1 MKRAHEKFSSISKLG
16 FSVLV
21 ACLIAVPALMGT
33 VFVNAFNGNL
43 VAFAADLEASPQSL
57 SEAKAALDAA
67 KQNQEAA
74 SAQHDEAKNAYDS
87 STADYNAAVSEHA
100 VTQKASD
107 EAKAKGKSEFNAA
120 KANAAAKVD
129 AAQKKLDQA
138 NTEKQDLLN
147 ELKAQEQVVAAAQ
160 AAYDAAAANAPGVEE
175 ASANLKRGQ
184 EDKAASEAELAKA
197 QKAADDAEAV
207 LMAAKED
214 EKEAAKRFNE
224 AVNAHNESVRV
235 HNQAARAYDKA
246 WEALHNAEG
255 DPTGELQAAL
265 NDAWNKYQQAKQAM
279 DKKKEEED
287 AAEIA
292 YGNAQ
297 TNSYNKWR
305 VYPDLLDQALALGK
319 TDYDDELLGN
329 EGYYEL
335 TLAQSES
342 QNVKDELDRLNTL
355 KEELKTARETKEA
368 KQEAYDTAVRNVE
381 TAQTELDAAKEAL
394 KAISEVYD
402 SSDILT
408 RAQNQLTAAQ
418 TAYDDANK
426 AQETA
431 LTQLNTAQS
440 NYTRKLGEE
449 EAAERALNE
458 AVSNCAFYTE
468 NSIRFLG
475 EGYSSLTEKLNQVF
489 GPLGEQRTYNA
500 DLSNEMGKI
509 KQAHADIEATYTSE
523 ENQNARAAIA
533 DAQAK
538 LDNKDILVQRRDD
551 LQTASTTVKTA
562 SDNALTEKNTA
573 STNNDKAVKDAAE
586 KQSSYDQLSAK
597 ALQAQSD
604 LNAAE
609 SALVS
614 LQEAYDRALS
624 LQGSSTNEMSD
635 ARNALDAAKAKQ
647 ESLNARF
654 NVLMATISNA
664 ESELKQAKE
673 ESKGVQALSWES
685 ALRSPVL
692 MPAYAYLNS
701 FVETYRAL
709 QNPLRAAEDRM
720 NAAYETMNSNKRIFD
735 TAVGNLSDANEAVET
750 AQANYDQ
757 ALSSASSQA
766 PVKKSTS
773 SANTDSAPLIVGGVV
788 VALAVAALAALVL
801 HRRRVGVKK

>member
-100 VTQKASD
+100 VAQKASD

-305 VYPDLLDQALALGK
+305 VYSDLLDQALALGK

-418 TAYDDANK
+418 IAYDDANK

-440 NYTRKLGEE
+440 NYTIKLGEE

-500 DLSNEMGKI
+500 DLSNEMSKI
-509 KQAHADIEATYTSE
+509 KQAHADIEAIYTSE

-538 LDNKDILVQRRDD
+538 LNNKDILAQRRDD
-551 LQTASTTVKTA
+551 LKAASLTAQSA
-562 SDNALTEKNTA
+562 SEQASNKKATA
-573 STNNDKAVKDAAE
+573 STNKDQATQVVAE

-604 LNAAE
+604 LNAVE

-654 NVLMATISNA
+654 NGLLATISNA

-673 ESKGVQALSWES
+673 ESNGVQALSWES

-701 FVETYRAL
+701 FVDAYRAL

-720 NAAYETMNSNKRIFD
+720 NAAYETMNSNKHIFD
-735 TAVGNLSDANEAVET
+735 AAVGNLSDANEAVKT

-757 ALSSASSQA
+757 ALVSASSQA

-773 SANTDSAPLIVGGVV
+773 SANTDPLPLIVGGVV
-788 VALAVAALAALVL
+788 VALAVAALAALAL

>member
-1 MKRAHEKFSSISKLG
+1 MYS
-16 FSVLV
+16 
-21 ACLIAVPALMGT
+21 
-33 VFVNAFNGNL
+33 
-43 VAFAADLEASPQSL
+43 
-57 SEAKAALDAA
+57 
-67 KQNQEAA
+67 
-74 SAQHDEAKNAYDS
+74 
-87 STADYNAAVSEHA
+87 
-100 VTQKASD
+100 
-107 EAKAKGKSEFNAA
+107 
-120 KANAAAKVD
+120 
-129 AAQKKLDQA
+129 
-138 NTEKQDLLN
+138 
-147 ELKAQEQVVAAAQ
+147 
-160 AAYDAAAANAPGVEE
+160 
-175 ASANLKRGQ
+175 
-184 EDKAASEAELAKA
+184 
-197 QKAADDAEAV
+197 
-207 LMAAKED
+207 
-214 EKEAAKRFNE
+214 
-224 AVNAHNESVRV
+224 
-235 HNQAARAYDKA
+235 
-246 WEALHNAEG
+246 
-255 DPTGELQAAL
+255 
-265 NDAWNKYQQAKQAM
+265 
-279 DKKKEEED
+279 
-287 AAEIA
+287 
-292 YGNAQ
+292 
-297 TNSYNKWR
+297 
-305 VYPDLLDQALALGK
+305 DLLDQALALGK

-538 LDNKDILVQRRDD
+538 LNNKDILAQRRDD
-551 LQTASTTVKTA
+551 LKAASLTAQSA
-562 SDNALTEKNTA
+562 SEQASNKKATA
-573 STNNDKAVKDAAE
+573 STNKDQATQVVAE
-586 KQSSYDQLSAK
+586 KQSSFDQLSAK

-654 NVLMATISNA
+654 NGLMATISSA
-664 ESELKQAKE
+664 ESELKQAKK
-673 ESKGVQALSWES
+673 ESNGVQALSWES

-701 FVETYRAL
+701 FVDAYRAL

-720 NAAYETMNSNKRIFD
+720 NAAYETMNSNKHIFD
-735 TAVGNLSDANEAVET
+735 TAVGNLSDANEAVKT

-757 ALSSASSQA
+757 ALVSASSQA

-773 SANTDSAPLIVGGVV
+773 SANTDPLPLIVGGVV
-788 VALAVAALAALVL
+788 VALAVVALAALAL
-801 HRRRVGVKK
+801 HRRRIGVKK

>member
-100 VTQKASD
+100 VAQKASD

-305 VYPDLLDQALALGK
+305 VYSDLLDQALALGK

-368 KQEAYDTAVRNVE
+368 KQEAYDYF
-381 TAQTELDAAKEAL
+381 L
-394 KAISEVYD
+394 
-402 SSDILT
+402 
-408 RAQNQLTAAQ
+408 
-418 TAYDDANK
+418 
-426 AQETA
+426 
-431 LTQLNTAQS
+431 
-440 NYTRKLGEE
+440 LGT
-449 EAAERALNE
+449 L
-458 AVSNCAFYTE
+458 
-468 NSIRFLG
+468 
-475 EGYSSLTEKLNQVF
+475 
-489 GPLGEQRTYNA
+489 
-500 DLSNEMGKI
+500 
-509 KQAHADIEATYTSE
+509 
-523 ENQNARAAIA
+523 
-533 DAQAK
+533 
-538 LDNKDILVQRRDD
+538 
-551 LQTASTTVKTA
+551 
-562 SDNALTEKNTA
+562 
-573 STNNDKAVKDAAE
+573 
-586 KQSSYDQLSAK
+586 
-597 ALQAQSD
+597 
-604 LNAAE
+604 
-609 SALVS
+609 
-614 LQEAYDRALS
+614 
-624 LQGSSTNEMSD
+624 
-635 ARNALDAAKAKQ
+635 
-647 ESLNARF
+647 
-654 NVLMATISNA
+654 
-664 ESELKQAKE
+664 
-673 ESKGVQALSWES
+673 
-685 ALRSPVL
+685 
-692 MPAYAYLNS
+692 
-701 FVETYRAL
+701 
-709 QNPLRAAEDRM
+709 
-720 NAAYETMNSNKRIFD
+720 
-735 TAVGNLSDANEAVET
+735 
-750 AQANYDQ
+750 
-757 ALSSASSQA
+757 
-766 PVKKSTS
+766 
-773 SANTDSAPLIVGGVV
+773 
-788 VALAVAALAALVL
+788 
-801 HRRRVGVKK
+801 